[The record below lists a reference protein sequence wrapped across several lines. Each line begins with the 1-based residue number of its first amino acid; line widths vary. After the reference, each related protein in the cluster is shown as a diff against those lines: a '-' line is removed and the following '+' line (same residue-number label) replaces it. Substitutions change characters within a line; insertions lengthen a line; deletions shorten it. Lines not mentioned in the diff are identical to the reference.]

1 MTMIMLRFGKY
12 YGVSPPTSEHNIH
25 VSSVRTAV
33 IIQTAI
39 VAYSNSKQRAQG
51 TLVQT
56 YYIEETISI
65 FGHLHVQ

>member
-1 MTMIMLRFGKY
+1 MTMIMLRFSKY

-39 VAYSNSKQRAQG
+39 VAYSKQRAQG

-56 YYIEETISI
+56 YYKS
-65 FGHLHVQ
+65 